1 MAVTPPT
8 WSHGSTITFQPP
20 GRNVHTVFVHCS
32 ASDRARDDDVSV
44 MRRWHVNGNGWN
56 DVGYHYFITKQG
68 HIQAGRPVGKIPA
81 AQYQHNS
88 GTIAI
93 CLHGL
98 KEGLFTSQQFQSLI
112 ALCKSIDAAYPDKKL
127 RFRGHR
133 EVANKACPVF
143 NYKLVLG
150 LDGSGYMTG
159 STNPA
164 ASPAVSPPPAPRP
177 DDSTQTF
184 DKGKPV
190 IALQS
195 VLVLLGENLK
205 IDGIMGQI
213 TTQAVKTFQKK
224 AGLSVENGVNAKTKA
239 ALVAALGQGPTLQ
252 KPTSGNK
259 VKALQHLL
267 KLAGSN
273 LKADGSFGNI
283 TKGAVEKFQQANG
296 LSVTGIADPKTL
308 AALAKKLLGG

>member
-32 ASDRARDDDVSV
+32 ASDRTRDDDVSV

-98 KEGLFTSQQFQSLI
+98 KESLFTSQQFQSLI
-112 ALCKSIDAAYPDKKL
+112 ALCQSIAAAYPNKQL

-150 LDGSGYMTG
+150 LDSSGYMTG

-195 VLVLLGENLK
+195 VLVLLGGDLK

-213 TTQAVKTFQKK
+213 TTQAVKEFQKK
-224 AGLSVENGVNAKTKA
+224 KGLSVENGVNAKTKA

-252 KPTSGNK
+252 KPASGNK

-267 KLAGSN
+267 KLVGNN
-273 LKADGSFGNI
+273 LKADGAFGNI
-283 TKGAVEKFQQANG
+283 TKGAVEKFQQANS

-308 AALAKKLLGG
+308 ATLAKKLLAG